1 MAKWC
6 VKLGEHWVGAER
18 RRWALWRQKY
28 WSWQK
33 SQPQS
38 LSLTW
43 LTLIGF
49 INSQIK
55 MEECQHQGEIN
66 KFLFSW
72 QKFQT
77 PTDRKTGWMQHR
89 ILWSVSHCSFFILE
103 IFILVWHYMK
113 KITMRVRRRSMAKW
127 RTVFLQQ
134 ESRVCQSQSYWTDLS
149 HTHAPVNI
157 GFGVETKF
165 SQDLLNLFYLRSY
178 FSSW

>member
-113 KITMRVRRRSMAKW
+113 KSPCGWGDVLW
-127 RTVFLQQ
+127 QNGGQ
-134 ESRVCQSQSYWTDLS
+134 C
-149 HTHAPVNI
+149 
-157 GFGVETKF
+157 
-165 SQDLLNLFYLRSY
+165 
-178 FSSW
+178 FSSRRAECVRARATELTYLTHMHQ